1 MTYQGPR
8 LDQERLEQLN
18 ECFERSRSGNVAL
31 CDVVG
36 MAELMIGSMQ
46 HFFEGLDSSIYTE
59 LRDIAKY
66 LASAKEDIRNLQAHD
81 IKNNRIPEVGQ
92 ELDAIVQSTESATNT
107 IMEQAERIMCAD
119 TEDADAYQGE
129 INDAVTQIFEACSFQ
144 DLTGQR
150 IAKIVETINFI
161 DTRIGRLTNILG
173 QSEAVVKLTEEEA
186 AREKRRKEL
195 LTNGPQLDGD
205 AISQNDVDAVMQDGA
220 SDAKVEKDGEEDGPS
235 QEDIDAMFA

>member
-8 LDQERLEQLN
+8 LDPERLAQLN
-18 ECFERSRSGNVAL
+18 DCFERSRSGDIAL
-31 CDVVG
+31 CDVVS
-36 MAELMIGSMQ
+36 MAELMIGSIQ
-46 HFFEGLDSSIYTE
+46 HFFEGLDSSIYVE

-81 IKNNRIPEVGQ
+81 IKHNRIPEVGQ

-107 IMEQAERIMCAD
+107 IMEQAERIMS
-119 TEDADAYQGE
+119 ADAGDAAAYQEE

-150 IAKIVETINFI
+150 IAKIVETVNFI

-173 QSEAVVKLTEEEA
+173 QSETVVKLTEEEA
-186 AREKRRKEL
+186 AREKRRKEQ
-195 LTNGPQLDGD
+195 LTHGPQSEED
-205 AISQNDVDAVMQDGA
+205 AISQNDVDAVLSG
-220 SDAKVEKDGEEDGPS
+220 DADAAAAKDEDGPS